1 MIHENVEFHNVSEI
15 YEDLDPGLR
24 LQRVPESVRK
34 HLNERAQSRM
44 LAAAATEIR
53 FVMSGDR
60 VTIELSS
67 EEGCELIPFYGRL
80 QGKERIRIPKEPT
93 AIEITL
99 PDRLPTVDEA
109 TRSTFH
115 FSQDVWRLTLRGEG
129 VRFHAIEG
137 DGLHPPTPDEFPSLR
152 YLSYGTSITHGAAA
166 TASHLTYV
174 AQTAWRLRADL
185 INLGVGV
192 SAWCEPELADY
203 IGARDDWDVASLG
216 LSVNMIGGGFSD
228 DEFRSR
234 IRYMIEQVAGK
245 HPDRPVACITLY
257 PHFRDFGGD
266 PEAANHSDRFRQIL
280 R

>member
-1 MIHENVEFHNVSEI
+1 MIHENVEFHNVSEL

-24 LQRVPESVRK
+24 LLRVPESVRK
-34 HLNERAQSRM
+34 HLHERAQSRM

-129 VRFHAIEG
+129 
-137 DGLHPPTPDEFPSLR
+137 S
-152 YLSYGTSITHGAAA
+152 
-166 TASHLTYV
+166 AST
-174 AQTAWRLRADL
+174 
-185 INLGVGV
+185 
-192 SAWCEPELADY
+192 
-203 IGARDDWDVASLG
+203 
-216 LSVNMIGGGFSD
+216 
-228 DEFRSR
+228 RSR
-234 IRYMIEQVAGK
+234 GMVSTRRPRTSFPVCDISRMALRSRTERLPRQV
-245 HPDRPVACITLY
+245 T
-257 PHFRDFGGD
+257 
-266 PEAANHSDRFRQIL
+266 
-280 R
+280 